1 MSLSRSVLA
10 GLLPVLGLAACAP
23 TLDWREVRPEGS
35 GAVALFP
42 CKPDSQARTVTLAGA
57 SVRLTL
63 LACKAGD
70 ITWALAHADLADPA
84 RVGAALAELRAA
96 ATANLGAAPPR
107 ELPLKVD
114 GATPNPA
121 SVRLE
126 LAGKMPDGKPMQ
138 EQLALFAKGTRVF
151 QATALGERLGAE
163 TLEPFF
169 GGLRLP

>member
-57 SVRLTL
+57 PVRLTL

-96 ATANLGAAPPR
+96 AAANLGAVAPR
-107 ELPLKVD
+107 ELPLKLD

-121 SVRLE
+121 SGRVELSGRL
-126 LAGKMPDGKPMQ
+126 PDGAPVQ
-138 EQLALFAKGTRVF
+138 EQQALFAKGTRVF